1 MSSLLQLHFK
11 KVRKMGLVIEQPEEL
26 NSGGNFV
33 NKPGVYHM
41 LVISVDENP
50 AKDDGT
56 PLDMLKVGLSCLTGT
71 NPDQKDRSFELKLWH
86 PKPSDTND
94 MAKKKQTRFCLATC
108 LIGHHQPGA
117 RVSVE
122 PTDAVGRQLVCKLSW
137 QRVNTKK
144 QDDKGKDIWVD
155 SDEYVELHY
164 SDIWHVDDMDVA
176 KISGLTLD
184 AASLAMIPSELRKPV
199 TQAAAVGTSAVA
211 PVSSTRSGV
220 DLSAV

>member
-1 MSSLLQLHFK
+1 MDSLLQLHFK

-26 NSGGNFV
+26 NSGGNFID
-33 NKPGVYHM
+33 KPGVYHM
-41 LVISVDENP
+41 LVVAVDENP

-56 PLDMLKVGLSCLTGT
+56 PIDALQVSLSCLAGT
-71 NPDQKDRSFELKLWH
+71 DPSQKDRTFNMMLWH
-86 PKPSDTND
+86 PKAGDSSD
-94 MAKKKQTRFCLATC
+94 MPKKKQTRFCIATC
-108 LIGHHQPGA
+108 LIGHHQPGV

-137 QRVNTKK
+137 RQKK
-144 QDDKGKDIWVD
+144 DEATGKWVD
-155 SDEYVELHY
+155 SDRVDLHY
-164 SDIWHVDDMDVA
+164 SDIWHVDDLDVA

-184 AASLAMIPSELRKPV
+184 AASLAMIPVELRKPV
-199 TQAAAVGTSAVA
+199 TQAATVATSAVA